1 MKLELFMAS
10 RLVRGK
16 ENNKGVASSVVRIA
30 VAAVALS
37 VCVMIVSISVIVGFR
52 NEIMDKVIGFGS
64 CVNIIN
70 RESAANLESLPI
82 DSNQEFYP
90 SIEDEDG
97 VRHIQRYALKP
108 CIFKSGT
115 DIMGVMLK
123 GVGEEYDWSFFEKNL
138 VAGHSLAAQDTV
150 SGNRIV
156 VSKKMADM
164 LNLEVGGSVIAY
176 FIQDPPRMR
185 KYNIVGIYS
194 TGLEDCDKMFAMVDI
209 AGVQKINGWNENQ
222 ITGFEV
228 MIDNITELEMMTEVV
243 RGVAGYKI
251 AEDGSM
257 LRVSNVHENNRQLF
271 DWITLTEMN
280 VWVIIA
286 IMVFV
291 AFVNMSTALLIIIFE
306 KASMIGLMK
315 AIGARNWQ
323 IRKVFILQS
332 LYILMKGLIIGNLIA
347 FALIAL
353 EYYTGIIALD
363 ADSYYVDHVPCTLNF
378 WHFAVVDLG
387 TLVLMTIMMTLPSL
401 AIGLKQPA
409 KVMGFK

>member
-1 MKLELFMAS
+1 MAS
-10 RLVRGK
+10 RLVRGVQK
-16 ENNKGVASSVVRIA
+16 GGVASSVVRIA
-30 VAAVALS
+30 VVAVALS
-37 VCVMIVSISVIVGFR
+37 VCVMIVAISVIVGFR
-52 NEIMDKVIGFGS
+52 NEIMDKVVGFGS

-82 DSNQEFYP
+82 DARQDFYP
-90 SIEDEDG
+90 SITEEDG
-97 VRHIQRYALKP
+97 IRHIQRYALKP
-108 CIFKSGT
+108 CIFKSGS

-123 GVGEEYDWSFFEKNL
+123 GVGEEYDWSFFGNNI
-138 VAGHSLAAQDTV
+138 VSGHTLDVQDTV

-156 VSKKMADM
+156 ISKKMADL
-164 LNLEVGGSVIAY
+164 LNLEVGGSVVAY

-185 KYNIVGIYS
+185 KYTIVGIYA
-194 TGLEDCDKMFAMVDI
+194 TGLEDCDKLFAIVDI
-209 AGVQKINGWNENQ
+209 NGIQKLNGWTDDQ

-228 MIDNITELEMMTEVV
+228 MVDDIAELDVMTEVV
-243 RGVAGYKI
+243 RGVAGYRI

-257 LRVSNVHENNRQLF
+257 LRVSNVRENNRQLF

-332 LYILMKGLIIGNLIA
+332 LYILLKGLVIGNVIA
-347 FALIAL
+347 FAIIAL
-353 EYYTGIIALD
+353 QHYTGIIALD
-363 ADSYYVDHVPCTLNF
+363 AESYYVDHVPCALNF
-378 WHFAVVDLG
+378 WHFAIVDLG

-401 AIGLKQPA
+401 AIGLMQPA

>member
-1 MKLELFMAS
+1 MKLEFFMAE

-16 ENNKGVASSVVRIA
+16 ADDKGVASSVVRIA

-37 VCVMIVSISVIVGFR
+37 VCVMIVSIAVIVGFR
-52 NEIMDKVIGFGS
+52 NEIMDKVVGFGS
-64 CVNIIN
+64 CVNIVN
-70 RESAANLESLPI
+70 RESAANLESLPV
-82 DSNQEFYP
+82 DSRQDFYP
-90 SIEDEDG
+90 SITDEDG

-108 CIFKSGT
+108 CIFKSGS

-123 GVGEEYDWSFFEKNL
+123 GVGDEYDWFFFNKNI
-138 VAGHSLAAQDTV
+138 VDGHTLGTPDTV

-156 VSKKMADM
+156 ISKKMAD
-164 LNLEVGGSVIAY
+164 LLKLEVGGSVVAY

-185 KYNIVGIYS
+185 KYTIVGIYS
-194 TGLEDCDKMFAMVDI
+194 TGLEDCDKLYAMVDI
-209 AGVQKINGWNENQ
+209 GGIQKLNGWDENL

-228 MIDNITELEMMTEVV
+228 MIDNIDDLDEMTEVV
-243 RGVAGYKI
+243 RGVAGYRI

-257 LRVSNVHENNRQLF
+257 LRVTSVKDINRQLF
-271 DWITLTEMN
+271 DWIALTEMN

-332 LYILMKGLIIGNLIA
+332 LYILMKGLIIGNIIA

-353 EYYTGIIALD
+353 QSYTGIIALD
-363 ADSYYVDHVPCTLNF
+363 AESYYVDHVPCALNL
-378 WHFAVVDLG
+378 WQFAVVDMG
-387 TLVLMTIMMTLPSL
+387 TLVLMTVMMTLPSM
-401 AIGLKQPA
+401 AIGLMQPA

>member
-1 MKLELFMAS
+1 MKLEFFMAS

-16 ENNKGVASSVVRIA
+16 DNNKGVASSVVRIA

-37 VCVMIVSISVIVGFR
+37 VCVMIVAISVIVGFR
-52 NEIMDKVIGFGS
+52 NEIMNKVVGFGS
-64 CVNIIN
+64 CINIIN

-82 DSNQEFYP
+82 DSQQDFYP
-90 SIEDEDG
+90 SIVDEDG

-108 CIFKSGT
+108 CIFKFGS

-123 GVGEEYDWSFFEKNL
+123 GIGEEYDWSFFDNNMIE
-138 VAGHSLAAQDTV
+138 GHALNAPDTV

-156 VSKKMADM
+156 VSKKMADV
-164 LNLEVGGSVIAY
+164 LNLEVGGSVVAY

-185 KYNIVGIYS
+185 KYTIVGIYS

-209 AGVQKINGWNENQ
+209 GGIQKLNGWNEHQ

-228 MIDNITELEMMTEVV
+228 MVDDIDDLDVMTEVV
-243 RGVAGYKI
+243 RGVAGYRI

-257 LRVSNVHENNRQLF
+257 LRVSNVKENNRQLF

-353 EYYTGIIALD
+353 QHFTGIIALD
-363 ADSYYVDHVPCTLNF
+363 AESYYVDHVPCVLNI
-378 WHFAVVDLG
+378 WHFAAVDLG

-401 AIGLKQPA
+401 AIGLMQPA

>member
-1 MKLELFMAS
+1 MAS
-10 RLVRGK
+10 RLVRGVQK
-16 ENNKGVASSVVRIA
+16 GGVASSVVRIA
-30 VAAVALS
+30 VVAVALS
-37 VCVMIVSISVIVGFR
+37 VCVMIVAISVIVGFR
-52 NEIMDKVIGFGS
+52 NEIMDKVVGFGS

-82 DSNQEFYP
+82 DARQDFYP
-90 SIEDEDG
+90 SITDEDG
-97 VRHIQRYALKP
+97 IRHIQRYALKP
-108 CIFKSGT
+108 CIFKSGS

-123 GVGEEYDWSFFEKNL
+123 GVGEEYDWSFFGNNI
-138 VAGHSLAAQDTV
+138 VSGHTLNVHDTV

-156 VSKKMADM
+156 ISQKMADL
-164 LNLEVGGSVIAY
+164 LNLEVGGSVVAY

-185 KYNIVGIYS
+185 KYTIVGIYA
-194 TGLEDCDKMFAMVDI
+194 TGLEDCDKLFAMVDI
-209 AGVQKINGWNENQ
+209 NGIQKLNGWTDDQ

-228 MIDNITELEMMTEVV
+228 MVDDIAELDVMTEVV
-243 RGVAGYKI
+243 RGVAGYRI

-257 LRVSNVHENNRQLF
+257 LRVSNVRENNRQLF
-271 DWITLTEMN
+271 DWIALTEMN

-332 LYILMKGLIIGNLIA
+332 LYILLKGLIIGNLIA
-347 FALIAL
+347 FAIIAL
-353 EYYTGIIALD
+353 QYFTGVIALD
-363 ADSYYVDHVPCTLNF
+363 AESYYVDHVPCVLDF
-378 WHFAVVDLG
+378 WHFAAVDLG
-387 TLVLMTIMMTLPSL
+387 TLVLMTVMMTLPSL
-401 AIGLKQPA
+401 AIGLMQPA
-409 KVMGFK
+409 KVIGFK

>member
-16 ENNKGVASSVVRIA
+16 ENKKGVASSVVRIA

-228 MIDNITELEMMTEVV
+228 MIDNIAELEMMTEVV

-353 EYYTGIIALD
+353 QHYTGIIALD

-401 AIGLKQPA
+401 AIGLMQPA

>member
-1 MKLELFMAS
+1 MAS
-10 RLVRGK
+10 RLVRGVQK
-16 ENNKGVASSVVRIA
+16 GGVASSVVRIA
-30 VAAVALS
+30 VVAVALS
-37 VCVMIVSISVIVGFR
+37 VCVMIVAISVIVGFR
-52 NEIMDKVIGFGS
+52 NEIMDKVVGFGS

-82 DSNQEFYP
+82 DARQDFYP
-90 SIEDEDG
+90 SITDEDG
-97 VRHIQRYALKP
+97 IRHIQRYALKP
-108 CIFKSGT
+108 CIFKSGS

-123 GVGEEYDWSFFEKNL
+123 GVGEEYDWSFFGNNI
-138 VAGHSLAAQDTV
+138 VSGHTLNVHDTV

-156 VSKKMADM
+156 ISQKMADL
-164 LNLEVGGSVIAY
+164 LNLEVGGSVVAY

-185 KYNIVGIYS
+185 KYTIVGIYA
-194 TGLEDCDKMFAMVDI
+194 TGLEDCDKLFAMVDI
-209 AGVQKINGWNENQ
+209 NGIQKLNGWTDDQ

-228 MIDNITELEMMTEVV
+228 MVDDIAELDVMTEVV
-243 RGVAGYKI
+243 RGVAGYRI

-257 LRVSNVHENNRQLF
+257 LRVSNVRENNRQLF

-332 LYILMKGLIIGNLIA
+332 LYILLKGLVIGNLIA
-347 FALIAL
+347 FAIIAL
-353 EYYTGIIALD
+353 EHYTGIIALD
-363 ADSYYVDHVPCTLNF
+363 AESYYVDHVPCALNF

-401 AIGLKQPA
+401 AIGLMQPA

>member
-1 MKLELFMAS
+1 MKLEFFMVS
-10 RLVRGK
+10 RLVRGA
-16 ENNKGVASSVVRIA
+16 NSGGVASSVVKIA

-37 VCVMIVSISVIVGFR
+37 VCVMIVSIAVIVGFR
-52 NEIMDKVIGFGS
+52 NEIMDKVVGFGS

-82 DSNQEFYP
+82 DARQDFYP
-90 SIEDEDG
+90 SITDEDG
-97 VRHIQRYALKP
+97 IKHIQRYALKP
-108 CIFKSGT
+108 CIFKSGS

-123 GVGEEYDWSFFEKNL
+123 GVGEEYDWSFFEGNMIS
-138 VAGHSLAAQDTV
+138 GHALNVPDTV

-156 VSKKMADM
+156 VSKKMADL
-164 LNLEVGGSVIAY
+164 LNLEVGGNVVAY

-194 TGLEDCDKMFAMVDI
+194 SGLEDCDKMFAMVDI

-228 MIDNITELEMMTEVV
+228 MVDNIAELDVMTEVV
-243 RGVAGYKI
+243 RGVAGYRI
-251 AEDGSM
+251 ADDGSM
-257 LRVSNVHENNRQLF
+257 LRVSNVRENNRQLF
-271 DWITLTEMN
+271 DWIALTEMN

-332 LYILMKGLIIGNLIA
+332 LYILLKGLIIGNLIA
-347 FALIAL
+347 FAIIAL
-353 EYYTGIIALD
+353 QYFTGVIALD
-363 ADSYYVDHVPCTLNF
+363 AESYYVDHVPCVLDF
-378 WHFAVVDLG
+378 WHFAAVDLG
-387 TLVLMTIMMTLPSL
+387 TLVLMTVMMTLPSL
-401 AIGLKQPA
+401 AIGLMQPA
-409 KVMGFK
+409 KVIGFK

>member
-1 MKLELFMAS
+1 MAS
-10 RLVRGK
+10 RLVGGSK
-16 ENNKGVASSVVRIA
+16 KGGMASSVVKIA
-30 VAAVALS
+30 VVAVALS
-37 VCVMIVSISVIVGFR
+37 VCVMILSISVIVGFR
-52 NEIMDKVIGFGS
+52 NEIMDKVVGFGS

-82 DSNQEFYP
+82 DARQDFYP
-90 SIEDEDG
+90 SITQEDG
-97 VRHIQRYALKP
+97 IRHIQRYALKP
-108 CIFKSGT
+108 CIFKSGS

-123 GVGEEYDWSFFEKNL
+123 GVGEEYDWSFFDDNM
-138 VAGHSLAAQDTV
+138 VIGHTLNVPDTV
-150 SGNRIV
+150 AGNRIV
-156 VSKKMADM
+156 ISQKMADM
-164 LNLEVGGSVIAY
+164 LNLEVGGSVVAY

-194 TGLEDCDKMFAMVDI
+194 TGLEDSDKLFAMVDI
-209 AGVQKINGWNENQ
+209 AGIQKINGWTENQ

-228 MIDNITELEMMTEVV
+228 MIDDIGELESMTEVV
-243 RGVAGYKI
+243 RGVAGYRI
-251 AEDGSM
+251 ADDGSM
-257 LRVSNVHENNRQLF
+257 LRVSNVRESNSQLF

-332 LYILMKGLIIGNLIA
+332 LYILMKGLIIGNIIA
-347 FALIAL
+347 FAIVAVQH
-353 EYYTGIIALD
+353 YTGIIALD
-363 ADSYYVDHVPCTLNF
+363 ADSYYMDHVPCALNF
-378 WHFAVVDLG
+378 WHFAIVDLG
-387 TLVLMTIMMTLPSL
+387 TLVLMTIMMALPSL
-401 AIGLKQPA
+401 AIGLMQPA
-409 KVMGFK
+409 KVIGFK

>member
-1 MKLELFMAS
+1 MAS
-10 RLVRGK
+10 RLVRGVQK
-16 ENNKGVASSVVRIA
+16 AGVASSVVKIA
-30 VAAVALS
+30 VVAVALS

-52 NEIMDKVIGFGS
+52 NEIMDKVVGFGS

-82 DSNQEFYP
+82 DSRQEFYP
-90 SIEDEDG
+90 SITDEDG
-97 VRHIQRYALKP
+97 IRHIQRYALKP
-108 CIFKSGT
+108 CIFKSGS

-123 GVGEEYDWSFFEKNL
+123 GVGEEYDWSFLGGNL
-138 VAGHSLAAQDTV
+138 VDGHTLDVPDTV

-156 VSKKMADM
+156 ISKKMAD
-164 LNLEVGGSVIAY
+164 LLKLEVGGSVVAY

-185 KYNIVGIYS
+185 KYTIVGIYA

-209 AGVQKINGWNENQ
+209 GGIQKLNGWTDEQ

-228 MIDNITELEMMTEVV
+228 MIDDISELDVLTEVV
-243 RGVAGYKI
+243 RGVAGYRI

-257 LRVSNVHENNRQLF
+257 LRVSNVQENNRQLF

-332 LYILMKGLIIGNLIA
+332 LYILLKGLIIGNLIA
-347 FALIAL
+347 FAIVAL
-353 EYYTGIIALD
+353 EHYTGIIALD
-363 ADSYYVDHVPCTLNF
+363 AESYYVDHVPCALNF
-378 WHFAVVDLG
+378 WHFAIVDLG

-401 AIGLKQPA
+401 AIGLMQPA

>member
-1 MKLELFMAS
+1 MKLEFFMAS
-10 RLVRGK
+10 RLVRGVQK
-16 ENNKGVASSVVRIA
+16 GGVASSVVKIA
-30 VAAVALS
+30 VVAVALS
-37 VCVMIVSISVIVGFR
+37 VCVMIVSIAVIVGFR
-52 NEIMDKVIGFGS
+52 NEIMDKVVGFGS

-82 DSNQEFYP
+82 DARQDFYP
-90 SIEDEDG
+90 SITDEDG
-97 VRHIQRYALKP
+97 IRHIQRYALKP
-108 CIFKSGT
+108 CIFKSGS

-123 GVGEEYDWSFFEKNL
+123 GVGEEYDWSFFGNNI
-138 VAGHSLAAQDTV
+138 VNGHTLDVPDTV

-156 VSKKMADM
+156 ISKKMADI
-164 LNLEVGGSVIAY
+164 LNLEVGGSMVAY

-185 KYNIVGIYS
+185 KYTIVGIYA

-209 AGVQKINGWNENQ
+209 GGIQKLNGWTADQ

-228 MIDNITELEMMTEVV
+228 MVDDIAELDVMTEVV
-243 RGVAGYKI
+243 RGVAGYRI

-257 LRVSNVHENNRQLF
+257 LRVSNVRENNRQLF

-332 LYILMKGLIIGNLIA
+332 LYILLKGLIIGNLIA
-347 FALIAL
+347 FAIIAL
-353 EYYTGIIALD
+353 EHYTGIIALD
-363 ADSYYVDHVPCTLNF
+363 AESYYVDHVPCALNF
-378 WHFAVVDLG
+378 WHFAAVDLG

-401 AIGLKQPA
+401 AIGLMQPA

>member
-353 EYYTGIIALD
+353 QHYTGIIALD

-401 AIGLKQPA
+401 AIGLMQPA

>member
-1 MKLELFMAS
+1 
-10 RLVRGK
+10 V
-16 ENNKGVASSVVRIA
+16 
-30 VAAVALS
+30 AVALS
-37 VCVMIVSISVIVGFR
+37 VCVMIVAISVIVGFR
-52 NEIMDKVIGFGS
+52 NEIIDKVVGFGS

-82 DSNQEFYP
+82 DARQDFYP
-90 SIEDEDG
+90 SITEEDG
-97 VRHIQRYALKP
+97 IRHIQRYALKP
-108 CIFKSGT
+108 CIFKSGS

-123 GVGEEYDWSFFEKNL
+123 GVGEEYDWSFFGNNI
-138 VAGHSLAAQDTV
+138 VSGHTLDVQDTV

-156 VSKKMADM
+156 ISKKMADL
-164 LNLEVGGSVIAY
+164 LNLEVGGSVVAY

-185 KYNIVGIYS
+185 KYTIVGIYA
-194 TGLEDCDKMFAMVDI
+194 TGLEDCDKLFAMVDI
-209 AGVQKINGWNENQ
+209 NGIQKLNGWTDDQ

-228 MIDNITELEMMTEVV
+228 MVDDIAELDVMTEVV
-243 RGVAGYKI
+243 RGVAGYRI

-257 LRVSNVHENNRQLF
+257 LRVSNVRENNRQLF

-332 LYILMKGLIIGNLIA
+332 LYILLKGLVIGNVIA
-347 FALIAL
+347 FAIIAL
-353 EYYTGIIALD
+353 QHYTGIIALD
-363 ADSYYVDHVPCTLNF
+363 AESYYVDHVPCALNF
-378 WHFAVVDLG
+378 WHFAIVDLG
-387 TLVLMTIMMTLPSL
+387 TLILMTIMMTLPSL
-401 AIGLKQPA
+401 AIGLMQPA

>member
-1 MKLELFMAS
+1 MNLEIFMAS

-16 ENNKGVASSVVRIA
+16 ENKKGVASSVVRIA

-52 NEIMDKVIGFGS
+52 NEIMDKVVGFGS

-90 SIEDEDG
+90 SIKDEDG
-97 VRHIQRYALKP
+97 IRHIQRYALKP

-138 VAGHSLAAQDTV
+138 VAGHTLAAQDTV

-156 VSKKMADM
+156 ISKKMADM
-164 LNLEVGGSVIAY
+164 LKLEVGGSVIAY

-194 TGLEDCDKMFAMVDI
+194 TGLEDCDKLFAMVDI
-209 AGVQKINGWNENQ
+209 TGVQKINGWNENQ

-228 MIDNITELEMMTEVV
+228 MIDNIAELEVMTEVV
-243 RGVAGYKI
+243 RGAAGYKI

-323 IRKVFILQS
+323 IRKVFIMQS

-353 EYYTGIIALD
+353 QYYTGIIALD
-363 ADSYYVDHVPCTLNF
+363 AESYYVDHVPCTLNF

-401 AIGLKQPA
+401 AIGLMQPA